1 MKDDKK
7 KKKVKRKEQD
17 LWSGVTIDL
26 SNVDS
31 SDEDDKKEDNNMTDG
46 KVCEVR
52 GRRNICNKYGQ
63 REKKHNMAAHVDGEV
78 IDLTTGNDDG
88 VNVHARS
95 GTVNSEGKGD
105 QGRSRTI
112 NNTVTK
118 YGMTERQKSKPT
130 AVMAKEQGSDHQTG
144 THAAAMTSTTN
155 SERGDYERKK
165 KGWDNSNERTCYS
178 MKANSG
184 AVAFLTD
191 TSERGVTA
199 GKYTTG
205 DALNPASGGHGEPKE
220 DGLMEVTP
228 GNRGR
233 KMATKSPADVGFG
246 SSGIMKTTGEERS
259 SGRVNSESSFGLKPR
274 RIDFDSNETEGRIS
288 QDIAKL
294 VQDGGAVAAAGIK
307 NLFYNG
313 ISEGKTGAVNSS
325 DQGPCLHVRAENLG
339 ETANL
344 TAELPI
350 DQTIMPVQVNKKNT
364 TSGLDPFLQKCLA
377 GSEVFATQQE
387 EKWNKEAEVNR
398 KFKEDFGAAKLNSV
412 CREAMRELCS
422 DYASTHKATEARNMD
437 SKRMT
442 GERGVEEEEL
452 DWALLLQ
459 TTVAKQSCI
468 KRMAET
474 ISIKNAPDKPTN
486 VLYPA
491 PCKKPGEFTDEI
503 NDEVKDE
510 QFENASLDK
519 ELADYDNEG
528 AMFNRNTSSPKVQHN
543 ANDGAPTYPKG
554 NDEDPSTPT
563 QKTKLSWRVKAK
575 FVQECIGRC
584 GRGILVGDQIVRKM
598 HVTSA
603 GLKMCWGHENCE
615 KPKMR
620 DLEGE
625 YETNTGELKVC
636 ARTTIEHE
644 AAPSSPKK
652 TTQVSHKKPQLT
664 EEQMRRM
671 EKMRLKAR
679 ELRATGRQLNINLQ
693 NNTGETAADDGDSA
707 AKTAKGREE
716 KDNDDG
722 KNSECNIN
730 PERVQL

>member
-31 SDEDDKKEDNNMTDG
+31 SDEDDRKEDNNMTDG

-52 GRRNICNKYGQ
+52 GRRNNCNNYGK

-88 VNVHARS
+88 VNAHARS

-144 THAAAMTSTTN
+144 THAAARTSTTN
-155 SERGDYERKK
+155 SERGDYGRKK
-165 KGWDNSNERTCYS
+165 KGRDNSNERTWYS

-205 DALNPASGGHGEPKE
+205 DALYPASGGHGEPKKG
-220 DGLMEVTP
+220 GLKEVTP
-228 GNRGR
+228 ANRGR

-246 SSGIMKTTGEERS
+246 SSGIMKTTGEER
-259 SGRVNSESSFGLKPR
+259 NSEPSFALAPR
-274 RIDFDSNETEGRIS
+274 RIDFDSNETAGRIS
-288 QDIAKL
+288 QDNGELI
-294 VQDGGAVAAAGIK
+294 QDGGAFAAAGIN
-307 NLFYNG
+307 NLFYNE
-313 ISEGKTGAVNSS
+313 ISEGKPGAVNTSG
-325 DQGPCLHVRAENLG
+325 QGPCLHVRAENLG
-339 ETANL
+339 DTANL

-350 DQTIMPVQVNKKNT
+350 DQTIMPVQVTKKNT
-364 TSGLDPFLQKCLA
+364 TSALDPFLQKCLA
-377 GSEVFATQQE
+377 GSEVFATQVV
-387 EKWNKEAEVNR
+387 EKWNKEAEMNR
-398 KFKEDFGAAKLNSV
+398 KFKEDFGETKLNSV
-412 CREAMRELCS
+412 CREVMRELCS

-442 GERGVEEEEL
+442 GERGEEEEEV
-452 DWALLLQ
+452 DMALLLQ
-459 TTVAKQSCI
+459 TTVAKQSYI

-474 ISIKNAPDKPTN
+474 TSIKTAPDKPPN

-519 ELADYDNEG
+519 ELADYDNVG

-543 ANDGAPTYPKG
+543 ADNGAPRIPKG
-554 NDEDPSTPT
+554 YDKDPSTPT
-563 QKTKLSWRVKAK
+563 QTTKLSWRVTAK
-575 FVQECIGRC
+575 FEQECIERC
-584 GRGILVGDQIVRKM
+584 GRGILVGDQIVNKM

-615 KPKMR
+615 KPKLR

-625 YETNTGELKVC
+625 YNTNTGELKVR
-636 ARTTIEHE
+636 ARTTIERE
-644 AAPSSPKK
+644 AAPSTPKK
-652 TTQVSHKKPQLT
+652 TTQVNQDKPQLK

-671 EKMRLKAR
+671 EMMRLRAR
-679 ELRATGRQLNINLQ
+679 ELRATGSQLNINLQ
-693 NNTGETAADDGDSA
+693 NNTGETAAGNGDSA
-707 AKTAKGREE
+707 AKTAKGSKE